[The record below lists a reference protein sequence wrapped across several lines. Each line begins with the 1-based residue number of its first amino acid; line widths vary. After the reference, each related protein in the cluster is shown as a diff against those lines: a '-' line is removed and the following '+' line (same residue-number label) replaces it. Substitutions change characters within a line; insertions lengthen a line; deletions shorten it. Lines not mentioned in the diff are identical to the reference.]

1 MKKITL
7 LTLILL
13 LGFSCFAQDTE
24 APTAPLDAFPIFY
37 NNNAGTSTLIWTHA
51 TDNVAVTE
59 YDVYVDDVYNQ
70 TVAYNGSFSQGDATI
85 TGIFGASYCFKVL
98 AKDAAGNTSPFSNTV
113 CFTRFPGPLPNDLYI
128 SAIMNGTGGNTL
140 ISITNTIGPTNLDS
154 YSMKISR
161 DGNATWQETYTF
173 PSGLVI
179 PDISSHII
187 ANSQAN
193 PCESGSYD
201 EINDMITDFDGNDTI
216 GLFKND
222 VLIDIVGTLGDNT
235 NYFESSKIYYR
246 KSGSIN
252 SPFDP
257 AGWTGVLIPNT
268 IDCIDI
274 EGIGSFVLLGV
285 EEAEVNSFQIYPN
298 PTNGNSVYINTKNNV
313 EISEVRIYAI
323 SGKQVLQQIHPTN
336 EINIQGLQQ
345 GMYILQLQIGNQTIN
360 KKLIKQ

>member
-1 MKKITL
+1 MYKRQL

-222 VLIDIVGTLGDNT
+222 VLIDILGTLGDGTTYASNT
-235 NYFESSKIYYR
+235 TLVR
-246 KSGSIN
+246 KPSID
-252 SPFDP
+252 S
-257 AGWTGVLIPNT
+257 PNT
-268 IDCIDI
+268 TYTASEWDTSASNTCTD
-274 EGIGSFVLLGV
+274 LGMHTQTLSV
-285 EEAEVNSFQIYPN
+285 TTFDSETFSVYPN
-298 PTNGNSVYINTKNNV
+298 PTSGDIVYINTKNNV
-313 EISEVRIYAI
+313 TITSARVYDMT
-323 SGKQVLQQIHPTN
+323 GKQVLQQANPSN
-336 EINIQGLQQ
+336 EINVQGLQK
-345 GMYILQLQIGNQTIN
+345 GIYILQLEIGNQTIN